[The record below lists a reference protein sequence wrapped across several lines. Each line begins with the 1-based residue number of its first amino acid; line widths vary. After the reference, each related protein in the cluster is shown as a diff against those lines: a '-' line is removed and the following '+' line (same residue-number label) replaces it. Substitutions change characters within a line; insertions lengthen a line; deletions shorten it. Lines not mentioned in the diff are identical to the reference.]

1 MKDALIFSLTTNK
14 GLAKKIS
21 EKSGIPMGENE
32 VRRFAD
38 GEIMVRC
45 LSNVRNK
52 TCCIVQSTIAPT
64 SDSLFE
70 IFIFVDSLKNAGAK
84 EIVLITPYYGY
95 SRQDRVAQ
103 KGEPITAKIV
113 ANLLQSC
120 GISQLISIDL
130 HTQQIQGFFSI
141 PVLNLET
148 SELFGNYFLKRFEE
162 LGIKHEDVVVVSP
175 DHGSANRGRD
185 LSSAFVNAS
194 LAVIDKRR
202 PAPNQ
207 SEVTNVVGD
216 VSGKICLI
224 VDDIIDTGGTINN
237 AIDALFKKGA
247 KEVFVAASH
256 AIMSGASLDKRIRE
270 FVTTDTVEKDI
281 HGATV
286 LSVADLIAKAILND

>member
-1 MKDALIFSLTTNK
+1 MKDALIFSLTTSK
-14 GLAKKIS
+14 ELAKKIS
-21 EKSGIPMGENE
+21 EKSKIPMGESE
-32 VRRFAD
+32 VTRFAD
-38 GEIMVRC
+38 GEIMTRC
-45 LSNVRNK
+45 LSNVKGK
-52 TCCIVQSTIAPT
+52 TCYIVQSTISPV

-113 ANLLQSC
+113 ANLLQTS
-120 GISQLISIDL
+120 GISQLISVDL

-148 SELFGNYFLKRFEE
+148 SELFGEYFVKRFNE

-185 LSSAFVNAS
+185 VCSIFNNAS

-202 PAPNQ
+202 PAPNK

-216 VSGKICLI
+216 TKGKVCLI
-224 VDDIIDTGGTINN
+224 VDDIVDTGGTINN
-237 AIDALFKKGA
+237 AVEALFKKGA
-247 KEVFVAASH
+247 KEVYVAATH
-256 AIMSGASLDKRIRE
+256 AILSSQELDKRIKE
-270 FVTTDTVEKDI
+270 FVVTDTVERNLKEV
-281 HGATV
+281 TT
-286 LSVADLIAKAILND
+286 LSVADIIAKAIVSE

>member
-1 MKDALIFSLTTNK
+1 MKDALIFSLTTSK
-14 GLAKKIS
+14 ELAKKIS
-21 EKSGIPMGENE
+21 EKSNIPLGQSE
-32 VRRFAD
+32 VFQFAD
-38 GEIMVRC
+38 GEIMARC
-45 LSNVRNK
+45 LSNVK
-52 TCCIVQSTIAPT
+52 GKICYIVQSTIAPS

-120 GISQLISIDL
+120 GISQLISVDL

-141 PVLNLET
+141 PVLNVET
-148 SELFGNYFLKRFEE
+148 SELFGEYFVKRFNE

-185 LSSAFVNAS
+185 VSSVFNNAS

-202 PAPNQ
+202 PAPNK

-216 VSGKICLI
+216 CKDKVCLI
-224 VDDIIDTGGTINN
+224 VDDIVDTGGTINN
-237 AIDALFKKGA
+237 AVDALFKKGA
-247 KEVFVAASH
+247 REVYVAATH
-256 AIMSGASLDKRIRE
+256 AILSSQQLDKRIKE
-270 FVTTDTVEKDI
+270 FVTTDTVEKNI
-281 HGATV
+281 SGVTV
-286 LSVADLIAKAILND
+286 LSVGDLIAKAIINE

>member
-1 MKDALIFSLTTNK
+1 MKNALIFSLSTSK
-14 GLAKKIS
+14 ALAEKIS
-21 EKSGIPMGENE
+21 AKSGIPLGESK
-32 VRRFAD
+32 VLRFAD
-38 GEIMVRC
+38 GEIMARC
-45 LSNVRNK
+45 LSNVK
-52 TCCIVQSTIAPT
+52 GKVCYIVQSTIAPS

-120 GISQLISIDL
+120 GISQLISVDL

-141 PVLNLET
+141 PVLNVET
-148 SELFGNYFLKRFEE
+148 SELFGEYFVKRFAE

-185 LSSAFVNAS
+185 VSSVFNNAS

-216 VSGKICLI
+216 TKGKVCLI
-224 VDDIIDTGGTINN
+224 VDDIVDTGGTINN
-237 AIDALFKKGA
+237 AVDALFKKGA
-247 KEVFVAASH
+247 KEVFVAATH
-256 AIMSGASLDKRIRE
+256 AIFSKTKLDERIKE
-270 FVTTDTVEKDI
+270 FVTTDTVEKEI
-281 HGATV
+281 PGITV
-286 LSVADLIAKAILND
+286 LSVADLIAKAIVSE

>member
-1 MKDALIFSLTTNK
+1 MKDGLIFALTTNK
-14 GLAKKIS
+14 QLAKKVS
-21 EKSGIPMGENE
+21 EKSGIALGECE
-32 VRRFAD
+32 VVRFAD
-38 GEIMVRC
+38 GEIMCRC
-45 LSNVRNK
+45 LSNVKGK
-52 TCCIVQSTIAPT
+52 TCYIIQSTIAPS

-84 EIVLITPYYGY
+84 EINLITPYYGY

-120 GISQLISIDL
+120 GINQLISVDL

-148 SELFGNYFLKRFEE
+148 SELFGDYFVKRFNE

-185 LSSAFVNAS
+185 VSSVFNNAS

-202 PAPNQ
+202 PAPNK

-216 VSGKICLI
+216 CKDKVCLI
-224 VDDIIDTGGTINN
+224 VDDIVDTCGTINN
-237 AIDALFKKGA
+237 AVDALFKKGA
-247 KEVFVAASH
+247 KEVFVAATH
-256 AIMSGASLDKRIRE
+256 AILSRGKIDPRVKE
-270 FVTTDTVEKDI
+270 FVTTDTVEKEI
-281 HGATV
+281 ENATV
-286 LSVADLIAKAILND
+286 LSTSDLIAKAILSD

>member
-1 MKDALIFSLTTNK
+1 MA
-14 GLAKKIS
+14 
-21 EKSGIPMGENE
+21 
-32 VRRFAD
+32 
-38 GEIMVRC
+38 RC
-45 LSNVRNK
+45 LSNVRGK
-52 TCCIVQSTIAPT
+52 ICYIVQSTIAPS

-84 EIVLITPYYGY
+84 EINLITPYYGY

-120 GISQLISIDL
+120 GINQLISVDL

-141 PVLNLET
+141 PVINLET
-148 SELFGNYFLKRFEE
+148 SELFGDYFVKLFAKK
-162 LGIKHEDVVVVSP
+162 GIKHEDVVVVSP

-185 LSSAFVNAS
+185 VSSVFTNAS

-216 VSGKICLI
+216 VKGKVCVI

-237 AIDALFKKGA
+237 AVEALFKKGV
-247 KEVFVAASH
+247 KEIYVAATH
-256 AIMSGASLDKRIRE
+256 AILSKDKLDSRIKE
-270 FVTTDTVEKDI
+270 LVVTDTVEKHI
-281 HGATV
+281 EGVTV
-286 LSVADLIAKAILND
+286 LTVADLIAKAIVSE

>member
-1 MKDALIFSLTTNK
+1 MKDALIFALTSSK
-14 GLAKKIS
+14 ELAKKIS
-21 EKSGIPMGENE
+21 EKSNIPMGESK
-32 VRRFAD
+32 VSRFAD
-38 GEIMVRC
+38 GEIMTRC
-45 LSNVRNK
+45 LSNVKGK
-52 TCCIVQSTIAPT
+52 TCYIVQSTISPV

-113 ANLLQSC
+113 ANLLQTS
-120 GISQLISIDL
+120 GISHLISVDL

-148 SELFGNYFLKRFEE
+148 SELFGEYFVKRFNE

-185 LSSAFVNAS
+185 VCSIFNNAS

-202 PAPNQ
+202 PAPNK

-216 VSGKICLI
+216 TSGKVCLI
-224 VDDIIDTGGTINN
+224 VDDIVDTGGTINN
-237 AIDALFKKGA
+237 AVDALFKKGA
-247 KEVFVAASH
+247 KEVYVAVTHPIFS
-256 AIMSGASLDKRIRE
+256 SQDFDKRIKE
-270 FVTTDTVEKDI
+270 FVVTDTVERHLK
-281 HGATV
+281 GVTT
-286 LSVADLIAKAILND
+286 LSVADIIAKAIVSE

>member
-1 MKDALIFSLTTNK
+1 MKDALIFALTTSK
-14 GLAKKIS
+14 ELAKKIS
-21 EKSGIPMGENE
+21 EKSKIPMGESE
-32 VRRFAD
+32 VTRFAD
-38 GEIMVRC
+38 GEIMTRC
-45 LSNVRNK
+45 LSNVKGK
-52 TCCIVQSTIAPT
+52 TCYIVQSTISPV

-113 ANLLQSC
+113 ANLLQTS
-120 GISQLISIDL
+120 GISQLISVDL

-148 SELFGNYFLKRFEE
+148 SELFGEYFVKRFNE

-185 LSSAFVNAS
+185 VCSIFNNAS

-202 PAPNQ
+202 PAPNK

-216 VSGKICLI
+216 TKGKVCLI
-224 VDDIIDTGGTINN
+224 VDDIVDTGGTINN
-237 AIDALFKKGA
+237 AVEALFKKGA
-247 KEVFVAASH
+247 KEVYVAATH
-256 AIMSGASLDKRIRE
+256 AILSSQELDKRIKE
-270 FVTTDTVEKDI
+270 FVVTDTVERNLKEV
-281 HGATV
+281 TT
-286 LSVADLIAKAILND
+286 LSVADIIAKAIVSE

>member
-1 MKDALIFSLTTNK
+1 MKDALIFSLTTSK
-14 GLAKKIS
+14 ELAKKIS
-21 EKSGIPMGENE
+21 EKSGIPMGESS
-32 VRRFAD
+32 VFQFAD
-38 GEIMVRC
+38 GEIMARC
-45 LSNVRNK
+45 LSNVK
-52 TCCIVQSTIAPT
+52 GKICYIVQSTIAPS

-120 GISQLISIDL
+120 GISQLISVDL

-141 PVLNLET
+141 PVVNLET
-148 SELFGNYFLKRFEE
+148 SELFGDYFVKRFGE
-162 LGIKHEDVVVVSP
+162 LGINHEDVVVVSP

-185 LSSAFVNAS
+185 VSSVFNNAS

-202 PAPNQ
+202 PAPNK

-216 VSGKICLI
+216 CKDKICLI
-224 VDDIIDTGGTINN
+224 VDDIVDTGGTINN
-237 AIDALFKKGA
+237 AVEALFNKGA
-247 KEVFVAASH
+247 KEVYVAATH
-256 AIMSGASLDKRIRE
+256 AIFSGQNIDKRIKE
-270 FVTTDTVEKDI
+270 FVVTDTVEKQI
-281 HGATV
+281 PNVTV
-286 LSVADLIAKAILND
+286 LSVADLIARAIVNE